1 MRRQTNWDRYYKRQ
15 MDDPLTRRFVEEEL
29 GALRIGI
36 QVAKLR
42 QEKGLSQTQLAARV
56 GMSAP
61 NISRIETD
69 PSSNLTLNTLVKLFR
84 ALDREVAIVTRPRRR
99 KPRAKSA

>member
-1 MRRQTNWDRYYKRQ
+1 MKKQTNWDRYYKSQ
-15 MDDPLTRRFVEEEL
+15 MDDPLTKRVVDDEL

-42 QEKGLSQTQLAARV
+42 QQKGLSQTQLAAKI

-69 PSSNLTLNTLVKLFR
+69 PSSNLTLNTLVKLFG
-84 ALDREVAIVTRPRRR
+84 ALDCDVAIVTRPRRR
-99 KPRAKSA
+99 KARTTKS

>member
-1 MRRQTNWDRYYKRQ
+1 MKRLTSWDRYYKGQ
-15 MDDPLTRRFVEEEL
+15 MEDPLTRRLVEEEL
-29 GALRIGI
+29 GALRIGV

-69 PSSNLTLNTLVKLFR
+69 PSPNLTLNTLVKLFG
-84 ALDREVAIVTRPRRR
+84 ALDCEVAIVTRPRRR
-99 KPRAKSA
+99 RQRARNA